1 MGTESAAVMAQH
13 MQITKYV
20 DAAGLVFLLYDHI
33 LTFDDEVRL
42 VWSADTT
49 LPKVL
54 FLINRYFV
62 PLVMILRTNDSSG
75 LALIQLSDT
84 FCKYDMDISLFIG
97 MISIAV
103 SNFLV
108 LLRVWVLWE
117 RNRRLMAW
125 TAAAFLVAQI
135 AAFTICSVVVSR
147 MTRFAVYD
155 LDYFA
160 CILTEKDH
168 FTIAT
173 LWIPGLVFEVLVF
186 VVVWWNALDR
196 PRLQSN
202 IILSQVLF
210 REGTIYFLVLF
221 SLRVLNLVLGIV
233 APVSLI
239 FVGLLF
245 IWCASTMTTSHFI
258 LSLRKLSVDGPQG
271 DGVNV
276 ECTGIQIQSTD
287 FLELGSVNTVVAMD
301 SKI

>member
-1 MGTESAAVMAQH
+1 MDTESAAVMAQH

-62 PLVMILRTNDSSG
+62 LFAMIFRTNGTHVAARYCRISYYGVSSDSSG
-75 LALIQLSDT
+75 LALNKLSDT
-84 FCKYDMDISLFIG
+84 FCKSEMNISLFVGMMSIG
-97 MISIAV
+97 V

-108 LLRVWVLWE
+108 LLRIWVLWE
-117 RNRRLMAW
+117 RNRRLM
-125 TAAAFLVAQI
+125 
-135 AAFTICSVVVSR
+135 
-147 MTRFAVYD
+147 
-155 LDYFA
+155 
-160 CILTEKDH
+160 
-168 FTIAT
+168 
-173 LWIPGLVFEVLVF
+173 LVFEMLVF

-202 IILSQVLF
+202 VILSQVLF
-210 REGTIYFLVLF
+210 REGSIYFFVLF

-239 FVGLLF
+239 FVGMLF
-245 IWCASTMTTSHFI
+245 IWCACTMTTSHLI
-258 LSLRKLSVDGPQG
+258 LSLRKLSADGPQG
-271 DGVNV
+271 DGADVQR
-276 ECTGIQIQSTD
+276 TDIQLQSTD
-287 FLELGSVNTVVAMD
+287 FLELGSVNTVVALD